1 MRFAHDATRWPV
13 FIRHFLITRCR
24 CSILSLQRQ
33 RRCTSESDRERSKMI
48 YQKTLQTILL
58 ITLLSA
64 IVQTGC
70 NKTPPANAS
79 ANSSPTPPPAQNSA
93 IQLEIVAPQ
102 SIAGVIPATGKIL
115 VPENRVAVIGPV
127 NEGRIVHLY
136 AGQGT
141 RVRKGQKLADLESAD
156 IDQAE
161 ADYLKALADYENAL
175 RSSAAE
181 VKLAQENYDRAKLL
195 YEQKITA
202 GKNLQAAEHD
212 LEVAKA
218 AAENSINGTNAA
230 LIAARRHLLILGLKD
245 PAIDALSKR
254 SDLAATFS
262 LNSPIDGIVV
272 ERNATVGA
280 SVGTDAN
287 VFKIIDLSQ
296 VWIDANVF
304 EKDLQ
309 QIRPGQEVKLTVP
322 AFPASTF
329 TGRVIFVDSVVD
341 PDTRT
346 VKVRTEVAN
355 PDGRLKPDMFA
366 NVQIVTDVNRAA
378 ISIPESA
385 VLNDEGKSV
394 VFVAERDGYKK
405 RQVQP
410 GIHNN
415 DRVEIVDGLNAGD
428 KVVVKGNYLLLQNKP
443 GE

>member
-1 MRFAHDATRWPV
+1 
-13 FIRHFLITRCR
+13 
-24 CSILSLQRQ
+24 
-33 RRCTSESDRERSKMI
+33 MI
-48 YQKTLQTILL
+48 YRKSLQTILL
-58 ITLLSA
+58 TTLLSA

-70 NKTPPANAS
+70 RQTPPATSSS
-79 ANSSPTPPPAQNSA
+79 ANSSPTPAQNSA
-93 IQLEIVAPQ
+93 IVTEIVTQQ

-127 NEGRIVHLY
+127 NQGRIVRLY

-141 RVRKGQKLADLESAD
+141 RVRKGQRLADLESSD

-161 ADYLKALADYENAL
+161 ADYLKALADHENAL

-181 VKLAQENYDRAKLL
+181 IKLAQASYDRAKLL
-195 YEQKITA
+195 YEQKVTA

-218 AAENSINGTNAA
+218 TAENSVNGTKAA
-230 LIAARRHLLILGLKD
+230 LTAARRKLLILGLND
-245 PAIDALSKR
+245 ATIDALAKKT
-254 SDLAATFS
+254 DLAATFP

-272 ERNATVGA
+272 ERNATIGA

-287 VFKIIDLSQ
+287 LFKIIDLSQ

-309 QIRPGQEVKLTVP
+309 RVRPGQEVRLTVP
-322 AFPASTF
+322 AFPQSTF
-329 TGRVIFVDSVVD
+329 SGKVIFVNSVVD

-378 ISIPESA
+378 ISIPQAA
-385 VLNDEGKSV
+385 VLNDEGKTI
-394 VFVAERDGYKK
+394 VFVADSNGYKK
-405 RQVQP
+405 RQVQA
-410 GIHNN
+410 GIQNN
-415 DRVEIVDGLNAGD
+415 DRVEIVDGLSAGD
-428 KVVVKGNYLLLQNKP
+428 RVVVKGNYLLLEQSRP
-443 GE
+443 GQ